1 MLKSFKVSGFASI
14 SKSIFINFMA
24 KKHQKI
30 NGTIHE
36 DNYFENK
43 IAKSVVLFGGNAT
56 GKTNILKA
64 IHKIYDIIK
73 NGLNLNNAN
82 DIKNIE
88 KYEVEFLIDK
98 SIYSY
103 ILEFSSE
110 KLIYEKLSKNSE
122 QIYEFQNDKLKFE
135 TKKEFEYIFSVV
147 SKDTILHKL
156 SDNNI
161 EEIMLLT
168 NECANESFWDTI
180 NMFEFIAKYANQVS
194 FIPFFKFQQEYF
206 IQHKD
211 MVLEIVKI
219 LDNSIDDYDFMP
231 IDNNTYALKIRRN
244 SQLFSLEKESS
255 GIMKIFNIVMGLLL
269 NLETSIML
277 IDELDSSISTNS
289 LIRLL
294 NGFINSSINTTAQFI
309 VTSHNPL
316 IFDTNMLSPTQIYI
330 VGKEDCKTTI
340 KCLDEFELRNDKRKA
355 YLNYLRGDYE

>member
-194 FIPFFKFQQEYF
+194 FIPFFKFQQ
-206 IQHKD
+206 
-211 MVLEIVKI
+211 
-219 LDNSIDDYDFMP
+219 
-231 IDNNTYALKIRRN
+231 
-244 SQLFSLEKESS
+244 
-255 GIMKIFNIVMGLLL
+255 
-269 NLETSIML
+269 
-277 IDELDSSISTNS
+277 
-289 LIRLL
+289 
-294 NGFINSSINTTAQFI
+294 
-309 VTSHNPL
+309 
-316 IFDTNMLSPTQIYI
+316 
-330 VGKEDCKTTI
+330 
-340 KCLDEFELRNDKRKA
+340 
-355 YLNYLRGDYE
+355 